1 MRYIIYFIALIMSF
15 HYIYKFWAGNLD
27 FYPLKAQVDSLFN
40 YASLLLFNQSEWVL
54 SNILNIDYTSD
65 IDSQTFFVTSN
76 SGQACFVEVSPG
88 CTSLKQWMHWL
99 FLMIIFPGPWK
110 HKLWYIPAGLV
121 VIQFINV
128 VRIVGLSIS
137 LTYYPDKFHF
147 FHDYIFKT
155 FFYFMIFVMWLVWVE
170 VFVERRAK
178 GREHRAGR
186 EE

>member
-99 FLMIIFPGPWK
+99 FLMNLE
-110 HKLWYIPAGLV
+110 KLVNPI
-121 VIQFINV
+121 
-128 VRIVGLSIS
+128 
-137 LTYYPDKFHF
+137 
-147 FHDYIFKT
+147 
-155 FFYFMIFVMWLVWVE
+155 
-170 VFVERRAK
+170 
-178 GREHRAGR
+178 
-186 EE
+186 